1 VNALAALSDNL
12 VHSATVVFAL
22 AMLAHAAE
30 WAFVRERRTSP
41 EAAARR
47 SGAGSRGSAEA
58 SSAAGLA
65 SEVDGAGADTAVA
78 VLERPDARGTSSTGA
93 DVGGAGADAGV
104 VPAGPTDT
112 GSGAGA
118 TRDQAPR
125 AEMFHRIGVALT
137 ILGTI
142 LLGAGVV
149 SRGVAADRVPWGNLY
164 EFAITGSFIV
174 AAAYLATLRRLR
186 IGFLALPLV
195 GFVLVVLGIAITVLY
210 LPVSGLIP
218 ALQSY
223 WLVIHVSAAVMA
235 TGILTLGAVA
245 SVLQL
250 VKARQERRGGG
261 GYVAQLPPAATIERT
276 AYRLN
281 AFAFPV
287 WTFALIAGAIWAAAA
302 WGRYWGWDPKETW
315 MFITWVCYA
324 AYLHARSTAGWRS
337 KASWIGLVAY
347 AALLFN
353 LIGVNFLISGFHS
366 YTGM

>member
-1 VNALAALSDNL
+1 MSALAALSDNL
-12 VHSATVVFAL
+12 VHSATVVLAL
-22 AMLAHAAE
+22 AMVAHAAE
-30 WAFVRERRTSP
+30 WAFLRERRTAP
-41 EAAARR
+41 DAATSR
-47 SGAGSRGSAEA
+47 SGAKRRAAESSGAALATETDARG
-58 SSAAGLA
+58 G
-65 SEVDGAGADTAVA
+65 DTVVA
-78 VLERPDARGTSSTGA
+78 VLERPDAGRSGEGPGPAHAGPADTGPA
-93 DVGGAGADAGV
+93 HAHAGGGDGAAGAQSLRTA
-104 VPAGPTDT
+104 
-112 GSGAGA
+112 
-118 TRDQAPR
+118 
-125 AEMFHRIGVALT
+125 MFHRIGLALT

-142 LLGAGVV
+142 LLGGGVV
-149 SRGVAADRVPWGNLY
+149 SRGVAAERVPWSNLY
-164 EFAITGSFIV
+164 EFAITGSLVIAV
-174 AAAYLATLRRLR
+174 TYLVTLRRLR

-195 GFVLVVLGIAITVLY
+195 GFLLVVLGIAITVLY

-223 WLVIHVSAAVMA
+223 WLVIHVSAAVTA
-235 TGILTLGAVA
+235 TGVLTLGAVA
-245 SVLQL
+245 SVLQI

-337 KASWIGLVAY
+337 RASWIALVAY

-366 YTGM
+366 YTGK

>member
-1 VNALAALSDNL
+1 VSALAALSDNL
-12 VHSATVVFAL
+12 VNSATVVIAL

-30 WAFVRERRTSP
+30 WAFVRERRTAP
-41 EAAARR
+41 DVV
-47 SGAGSRGSAEA
+47 
-58 SSAAGLA
+58 AAGTA
-65 SEVDGAGADTAVA
+65 ADVHGPAGASDDALAAERAGTDTAVA
-78 VLERPDARGTSSTGA
+78 VLERPPGGGVGDEAGLASSDHPGSP
-93 DVGGAGADAGV
+93 G
-104 VPAGPTDT
+104 T
-112 GSGAGA
+112 GSAA
-118 TRDQAPR
+118 TGGDEGTTDQPLR
-125 AEMFHRIGVALT
+125 AAMFHRIGVALT
-137 ILGTI
+137 VLGTV

-149 SRGVAADRVPWGNLY
+149 SRGVAAERVPWGNLY
-164 EFAITGSFIV
+164 EFAITASFLVV
-174 AAAYLATLRRLR
+174 AVYLVTLRRLR
-186 IGFLALPLV
+186 TGFLALPLV

-223 WLVIHVSAAVMA
+223 WLAIHVSAAVTA
-235 TGILTLGAVA
+235 TGVLTLAAVA

-276 AYRLN
+276 AYRLT

-337 KASWIGLVAY
+337 RSTWIALVAY

-353 LIGVNFLISGFHS
+353 LVGVNFLISGFHS

>member
-22 AMLAHAAE
+22 AMVAHAAE
-30 WAFVRERRTSP
+30 WAFLRERRTAP
-41 EAAARR
+41 DAVTAR
-47 SGAGSRGSAEA
+47 SGGGRRQAETA
-58 SSAAGLA
+58 SSSALEA
-65 SEVDGAGADTAVA
+65 ETDGAGGDTAVA
-78 VLERPDARGTSSTGA
+78 VLERPDERPGDTARPSES
-93 DVGGAGADAGV
+93 D
-104 VPAGPTDT
+104 PAGT
-112 GSGAGA
+112 GSG
-118 TRDQAPR
+118 DER
-125 AEMFHRIGVALT
+125 AAAAVLRTAMFHRIGVALT
-137 ILGTI
+137 ILGTV
-142 LLGAGVV
+142 LLGGGVV
-149 SRGVAADRVPWGNLY
+149 ARGVAAERVPWSNLY
-164 EFAITGSFIV
+164 EFAITGSLVV
-174 AAAYLATLRRLR
+174 AVAYLVTLRRLR

-223 WLVIHVSAAVMA
+223 WLAIHVSAAVTA
-235 TGILTLGAVA
+235 TGVLTLGAVA
-245 SVLQL
+245 SVLQI
-250 VKARQERRGGG
+250 VKARQERRGGSG
-261 GYVAQLPPAATIERT
+261 VVAQLPAAATIERT

-324 AYLHARSTAGWRS
+324 AYLHARSTAGWRNR
-337 KASWIGLVAY
+337 ASWIALVAY